1 MPEATLVADMLREVQ
16 PRLGSLCRLPTALA
30 RCDPA
35 RPARIAVVGPASA
48 GNASVSELP
57 CALATR
63 VAASPRDLVTQHGSV
78 HPPLKA
84 LRGAAAVLLD
94 FTAMKAATPLELAT
108 VEAALLSL
116 LSSDA
121 DVAAAL
127 PRHAPPP
134 LDALLAHHNVSVVVE
149 RRTEAGS
156 ATLDFVR
163 LAQRAGTSCASRRA
177 AAPLRASVVTIV
189 GDSWGGPEAAEA
201 LQVAVADL
209 GLRVN
214 AQARPNAQACL
225 LGLLGESELAKI
237 AKDGHRAPW
246 GVDAGRFVLL
256 SAGINDLRL
265 NRRIR
270 QAAAESAAGA
280 CMAASSAPLLP
291 PKWRECVVG
300 VAKVIAAANPA
311 AHIVSWGYD
320 SLCATDSGLA
330 LASGCGE
337 AAAAT
342 PRATNAALQRL
353 QATLEDVVARRDAS
367 SLPPE
372 HAAAF
377 AAQRA
382 AGGSWTS
389 VNLQGTL
396 QERGSLAVDRW
407 SERRYFAQGDCLHPA
422 PPGLARLMA
431 ALKSRHFEPLRRR
444 ELRSYYPPYT

>member
-1 MPEATLVADMLREVQ
+1 MPGEVQ

-48 GNASVSELP
+48 GNASLSELP
-57 CALATR
+57 CALATH

-84 LRGAAAVLLD
+84 LRGVAAVLLD
-94 FTAMKAATPLELAT
+94 FTAMRAATPLELAT

-201 LQVAVADL
+201 LQAAVADL

-225 LGLLGESELAKI
+225 LGLLGESELAEI
-237 AKDGHRAPW
+237 AKGVRHRAPW
-246 GVDAGRFVLL
+246 AV
-256 SAGINDLRL
+256 
-265 NRRIR
+265 
-270 QAAAESAAGA
+270 
-280 CMAASSAPLLP
+280 
-291 PKWRECVVG
+291 
-300 VAKVIAAANPA
+300 
-311 AHIVSWGYD
+311 
-320 SLCATDSGLA
+320 DSGRY
-330 LASGCGE
+330 ASTSTTSTITTT
-337 AAAAT
+337 ASTSTFTSTT
-342 PRATNAALQRL
+342 PGTCCSS
-353 QATLEDVVARRDAS
+353 RDLYS
-367 SLPPE
+367 
-372 HAAAF
+372 
-377 AAQRA
+377 
-382 AGGSWTS
+382 TM
-389 VNLQGTL
+389 V
-396 QERGSLAVDRW
+396 
-407 SERRYFAQGDCLHPA
+407 
-422 PPGLARLMA
+422 
-431 ALKSRHFEPLRRR
+431 
-444 ELRSYYPPYT
+444 EL

>member
-1 MPEATLVADMLREVQ
+1 M
-16 PRLGSLCRLPTALA
+16 
-30 RCDPA
+30 
-35 RPARIAVVGPASA
+35 
-48 GNASVSELP
+48 
-57 CALATR
+57 
-63 VAASPRDLVTQHGSV
+63 
-78 HPPLKA
+78 
-84 LRGAAAVLLD
+84 
-94 FTAMKAATPLELAT
+94 
-108 VEAALLSL
+108 
-116 LSSDA
+116 
-121 DVAAAL
+121 
-127 PRHAPPP
+127 
-134 LDALLAHHNVSVVVE
+134 SVVVE

-201 LQVAVADL
+201 LQAAVADL

-225 LGLLGESELAKI
+225 LGLLGESELAEI
-237 AKDGHRAPW
+237 AKGARHRAPW

-256 SAGINDLRL
+256 TAGINDLRL

-280 CMAASSAPLLP
+280 STAAAEAPLLP
-291 PKWRECVVG
+291 PKWQECVVG

-353 QATLEDVVARRDAS
+353 QVTLEYVVARRDES

-372 HAAAF
+372 YAAAF

-407 SERRYFAQGDCLHPA
+407 SERRYFSKGDCLHPA

-444 ELRSYYPPYT
+444 ELRDRR

>member
-1 MPEATLVADMLREVQ
+1 MR
-16 PRLGSLCRLPTALA
+16 PRCR
-30 RCDPA
+30 
-35 RPARIAVVGPASA
+35 G
-48 GNASVSELP
+48 
-57 CALATR
+57 
-63 VAASPRDLVTQHGSV
+63 
-78 HPPLKA
+78 
-84 LRGAAAVLLD
+84 
-94 FTAMKAATPLELAT
+94 
-108 VEAALLSL
+108 
-116 LSSDA
+116 
-121 DVAAAL
+121 
-127 PRHAPPP
+127 APPP

-156 ATLDFVR
+156 ATLACGWR
-163 LAQRAGTSCASRRA
+163 SAPERGIRRA
-177 AAPLRASVVTIV
+177 AAPLRVTIV

-201 LQVAVADL
+201 LQAAVADL

-214 AQARPNAQACL
+214 APGAPECSGCL
-225 LGLLGESELAKI
+225 LGLLGESELRLPRV
-237 AKDGHRAPW
+237 DGIGRGPSM
-246 GVDAGRFVLL
+246 GAGRHHHRLHLHLHLHHSNVLL
-256 SAGINDLRL
+256 TAGINDLRS
-265 NRRIR
+265 RRR
-270 QAAAESAAGA
+270 PRARMRGGGGRRAAAT
-280 CMAASSAPLLP
+280 PP
-291 PKWRECVVG
+291 PKWQECVVG

-353 QATLEDVVARRDAS
+353 QVTLEYVVARRDES

-372 HAAAF
+372 YAATF

-407 SERRYFAQGDCLHPA
+407 SERRYFKRATACT
-422 PPGLARLMA
+422 
-431 ALKSRHFEPLRRR
+431 RRR
-444 ELRSYYPPYT
+444 PGSRG